1 MPPLRGLLLGVGE
14 ATTGRANVAD
24 GADGGGSVN
33 LAFRPESGF
42 LLPYVAAAGTLPG
55 LSDEFMGHLAAA
67 LRERRRSVGRV
78 LTTRGA
84 LSSLDISLFP
94 LVAYCERACSKQR

>member
-1 MPPLRGLLLGVGE
+1 
-14 ATTGRANVAD
+14 
-24 GADGGGSVN
+24 VN

-67 LRERRRSVGRV
+67 LRERRMSVGRV
-78 LTTRGA
+78 LTTRRA
-84 LSSLDISLFP
+84 SSSLKISSVP
-94 LVAYCERACSKQR
+94 LVLVSDWPPREKPGEFNKVTSGFLAKLRHKPHNTWVL